1 MKKKISLILLVFLL
15 LLGLVSC
22 AEFPID
28 LNSGSANGQTK
39 TELSTETVYNMAKD
53 AGYTGS
59 LSEFIAEFK
68 GADGKDG
75 EDGKDGVGITSAAF
89 DEDGHLI
96 LSLTNGKSV
105 DCGKVTVNVSSSSSI
120 SIGSN
125 GNWYIDG
132 EDTGKRAEG
141 RNGTVWHTGTSNP
154 TVTVGTDGDLY
165 LNTITCDVF
174 KKTGTKWTLI
184 ANIGGDGTVIEEGDS
199 YDITINGGDTDKHAA
214 AKALLS
220 AVRVEC
226 VFTQRLS
233 SYQYVS
239 NGSGV
244 IYKLDKTL
252 GDAYI
257 ITNYHVVFDADAN
270 TSNKISSDIGLY
282 LYGMEQP
289 AYRISAEYVGG
300 SMTYDI
306 AVLKVTANEILRT
319 GNVRAA
325 EVADSEKVR
334 VLDTAIAIGNPASNG
349 LSVTK
354 GSVSV
359 ESEFISM
366 LAPDEITTNEHRVMR
381 IDTPV
386 NSGNSGGGLFNSEGK
401 LIGIV
406 SAKEKDTSYE
416 NMGYAIPSNLAVAV
430 AENILRNCDGATNEQ
445 AIKCRL
451 GISIAIGN
459 AWTEYDTEAGVV
471 NRKQTCVVNSIEAGS
486 VAEVVLMVDDVIK
499 SFEID
504 GVTYD
509 LNYYYSGSEILLY
522 ADLGSSLF
530 VNIERD
536 GEAVRV
542 ELPIDENNFSH
553 IQ

>member
-1 MKKKISLILLVFLL
+1 MKKKISLLILVFILIF
-15 LLGLVSC
+15 GLVSC
-22 AEFPID
+22 TLPSLD
-28 LNSGSANGQTK
+28 LDTGKEPTK

-68 GADGKDG
+68 G
-75 EDGKDGVGITSAAF
+75 EDGKDGDDGEDGVGIENAAF

-96 LSLTNGKSV
+96 LTLTNGKSV
-105 DCGKVTVNVSSSSSI
+105 NCGKITVNVSSSSSI
-120 SIGSN
+120 SIGAN

-141 RNGTVWHTGTSNP
+141 RNGATWHTGTSNP

-184 ANIGGDGTVIEEGDS
+184 ANIGGEGTIIEEGDS

-220 AVRVEC
+220 AVRVES
-226 VFTQRLS
+226 VFTQPLS

-244 IYKLDKTL
+244 IYKLDKTT
-252 GDAYI
+252 GDAYV
-257 ITNYHVVFDADAN
+257 ITNFHVVYDVDAN
-270 TSNKISSDIGLY
+270 TSNKISDDIGLY
-282 LYGMEQP
+282 LYGMEYND
-289 AYRISAEYVGG
+289 YRIQAEYVGG
-300 SMTYDI
+300 SMNYDI
-306 AVLKVTANEILRT
+306 AVLKVTANDIIKE
-319 GNVRAA
+319 GNARAA
-325 EVADSEKVR
+325 EIADSETVR
-334 VLDTAIAIGNPASNG
+334 VLDTAIAIGNPASDG

-359 ESEFISM
+359 ESQYISM
-366 LAPDEITTNEHRVMR
+366 IAPDEATEIEYRVMR

-430 AENILRNCDGATNEQ
+430 AENILRNCDGVENEQ
-445 AIKCRL
+445 LIRCRL
-451 GISIAIGN
+451 GISIAIKD
-459 AWTEYDTEAGVV
+459 AWTEYDSVTGVV
-471 NRKQTCVVNSIEAGS
+471 NRKQTCSVNSIETGS
-486 VAEVVLMVDDVIK
+486 VAEVVLMVGDVIK

-504 GVTYD
+504 GVSYD

-522 ADLGSSLF
+522 ADVGSRLF

-536 GEAVRV
+536 GEPIRV
-542 ELPIDENNFSH
+542 ELPIDENNFSK